1 MTNSLLSSPTISL
14 RHPEPDDMLAMY
26 ALEND
31 TSIWRQSGTIQPVSR
46 RTVMS
51 YVSSGEGD
59 IYKNLQ
65 LRLTIVQTCGD
76 TSAVGFVDLFN
87 FSPRHLRAEVGI
99 GMLKEYRG
107 RGYALE
113 ALRLL
118 EEYSQQVLFLHQ
130 LCATV
135 SADNIPALKLFE
147 ACCYA
152 KAGLLTDWLKTKD
165 GFADVCFFQKIL

>member
-76 TSAVGFVDLFN
+76 TC
-87 FSPRHLRAEVGI
+87 SP
-99 GMLKEYRG
+99 
-107 RGYALE
+107 
-113 ALRLL
+113 
-118 EEYSQQVLFLHQ
+118 
-130 LCATV
+130 
-135 SADNIPALKLFE
+135 
-147 ACCYA
+147 
-152 KAGLLTDWLKTKD
+152 GLVVIKR
-165 GFADVCFFQKIL
+165 